1 MYPQYITYTSQ
12 HSRQGGISS
21 SRGGSSRDV
30 ADATAAVIAGVE
42 AEEVDVENAYTPHT
56 LQVVFH
62 NSSPNLKGH
71 SRDLCM

>member
-30 ADATAAVIAGVE
+30 ADAAAAVIAGAE
-42 AEEVDVENAYTPHT
+42 AKEVDVEEVYAPHT
-56 LQVVFH
+56 LQAVFH
-62 NSSPNLKGH
+62 N
-71 SRDLCM
+71 